1 MPRCRLLGGCSL
13 ELPVLQV
20 RLLGDTGSSALM
32 ASPSKAVIV
41 PGNGSGDVATHG
53 WYGWVKKRLEQIPGF
68 QCLAKNMPD
77 PITAQESIW
86 LPFME
91 MELHCDEKT
100 VIIGHSSG
108 AIAAMR
114 YAETHQVYAIVLVS
128 AYTSDLGDENERASG
143 YFNRPWQWEKIKA
156 NCAHIVQFGS
166 TDDPFLPWKEQ
177 QEVADRLEAKL
188 YKFSDRGHFQNTEFH
203 ELISVIKSM
212 LKVPA

>member
-1 MPRCRLLGGCSL
+1 M
-13 ELPVLQV
+13 V
-20 RLLGDTGSSALM
+20 
-32 ASPSKAVIV
+32 SPSKAVIV
-41 PGNGSGDVATHG
+41 PGNGGGDVNTHG

-91 MELHCDEKT
+91 TELQCDEKT
-100 VIIGHSSG
+100 IIIGHSSG

-114 YAETHQVYAIVLVS
+114 YAETHRVFAIILVS

-143 YFNRPWQWEKIKA
+143 YFNHPWQWEKIKA
-156 NCAHIVQFGS
+156 NCPNIVQFGS

-177 QEVADRLEAKL
+177 QEVADKLEAKL
-188 YKFSDRGHFQNTEFH
+188 YKYSDCGHFQNTEFH
-203 ELISVIKSM
+203 ELISVVKSL